1 MTGSNRIAVL
11 AVAVVVAVVGFFVA
25 RDAADDDESSTTA
38 TVTVTQT
45 ATAPSEAEAE
55 VEPESEAPAPEPER
69 PAEPRPPLI
78 VVRDGEPD
86 GGVRELSFEKG
97 GEVDFRVRS
106 DAADEVHVHGY
117 DETAALPAGK
127 TVRIRFPASID
138 GRFEVELHGA
148 HTQIARLEVTP

>member
-25 RDAADDDESSTTA
+25 RDAADDESSTTA

-45 ATAPSEAEAE
+45 ATVPSEAEAE
-55 VEPESEAPAPEPER
+55 PEVEPESDASEPER
-69 PAEPRPPLI
+69 PAEARPPLI

-97 GEVDFRVRS
+97 EEVDFRVRS